1 MKLYDKK
8 ELTFRKGMLVTKD
21 GDALRIAK
29 AITKQA
35 NALETKM
42 QEQMFLKD
50 QPEATPA
57 PTLDGFERESI
68 TKKKVRVKC
77 ATPLLD
83 EKIKKA
89 EAFMDELDTIDN
101 TKKVESMANKFID
114 LIEFAEDDFVLA
126 DVCGEPSVFDTPM
139 LGNPL
144 DYNCELIISAIVL
157 ATGLTDVDLS
167 KITDDDVDCDCDC
180 DCDCDRDREHDGE
193 SE

>member
-21 GDALRIAK
+21 GDALRIAG
-29 AITKQA
+29 AITEQA

-42 QEQMFLKD
+42 QEQMFLND

-57 PTLDGFERESI
+57 PTLDGFERKSI
-68 TKKKVRVKC
+68 AKKKVRVQC

-83 EKIKKA
+83 EKIKNA
-89 EAFMDELDTIDN
+89 EAFMDELDA
-101 TKKVESMANKFID
+101 VENANKIESAANKFID

-126 DVCGEPSVFDTPM
+126 DVCGEPSIFDTPM

-144 DYNCELIISAIVL
+144 DYDCELIMAAIAL
-157 ATGLTDVDLS
+157 ATGVTNVDLD
-167 KITDDDVDCDCDC
+167 KIFDEDTDCDC
-180 DCDCDRDREHDGE
+180 DCDCDRDRKHDGE